1 MTSSKAI
8 RGCADCEGTGRA
20 HELPSTTAHRECS
33 AMSIRERRREVAVIR
48 SMGFTSNAVLAML
61 LGESVILST
70 VGGLIGCMTAYLLLK
85 FGLPAFNINTIPR
98 LPRLIVYGT
107 GVAATMGIVC
117 PM

>member
-1 MTSSKAI
+1 LVA
-8 RGCADCEGTGRA
+8 AN
-20 HELPSTTAHRECS
+20 TA

-70 VGGLIGCMTAYLLLK
+70 VGGLIGCVTAYLVLK
-85 FGLPAFNINTIPR
+85 FGLPAFNINTIPM

-107 GVAATMGIVC
+107 GAAATMGIVC
-117 PM
+117 AIIPALSTARGNIVESLRKI